1 MGRKKENHCTNTN
14 HMKTVRGKVTLITGA
29 ASGLGRLLA
38 IEFAKRGA
46 ILVLWDVQ
54 FALLEETKEIVNQK
68 FPDVDVHIYQCDL
81 SIRDSI
87 YSCCDTVLEQVGPV
101 NILVNNAGIV
111 TGKNFLSCP
120 ENLIE
125 RTMAVNVMAHMW
137 LAKKIL
143 PYMIEKNEGHIVTIS
158 SAASTTG
165 VPGLAD
171 YCASKWAA
179 TGFEESIRMEL
190 RHIGATGVKTLCVCP
205 YYINTG
211 MFDGVQSRIIPIL
224 EPDYVVRKIMN
235 AVAHDSPT
243 LYLPRMVGLIYILRG
258 LLPTR
263 WWDWISRV
271 IGINRTMD
279 SFKGR
284 GDNWALGKENKQ

>member
-1 MGRKKENHCTNTN
+1 MTKDVTN
-14 HMKTVRGKVTLITGA
+14 KVTLVTGA

-38 IEFAKRGA
+38 IEFAKKGA
-46 ILVLWDVQ
+46 ILVIWDIQ
-54 FALLEETKEIVNQK
+54 LELLKETESIIKQQVPNAQVYINNV
-68 FPDVDVHIYQCDL
+68 DL
-81 SIRDSI
+81 SDRESI
-87 YSCCDTVLEQVGPV
+87 YSGCDSIVEQVGPV
-101 NILVNNAGIV
+101 EILVNNAGIV

-120 ENLIE
+120 EVLIE

-143 PYMIEKNEGHIVTIS
+143 PHMMEVNSGHIITIS

-179 TGFEESIRMEL
+179 TGFDESIRMEL
-190 RHIGATGVKTLCVCP
+190 RNLGKTGVKTTCVCP

-211 MFDGVQSRIIPIL
+211 MFDGVKSPIL
-224 EPDYVVRKIMN
+224 PVLKPEWVVRQILSAMYRDK
-235 AVAHDSPT
+235 PT
-243 LYLPRMVGLIYILRG
+243 LYLPWYIGWMYVLRG
-258 LLPTR
+258 IFPAR
-263 WWDWISRV
+263 VWDFLSRL
-271 IGINRTMD
+271 IGVNKTMD

-284 GDNWALGKENKQ
+284 GDNWALGKS